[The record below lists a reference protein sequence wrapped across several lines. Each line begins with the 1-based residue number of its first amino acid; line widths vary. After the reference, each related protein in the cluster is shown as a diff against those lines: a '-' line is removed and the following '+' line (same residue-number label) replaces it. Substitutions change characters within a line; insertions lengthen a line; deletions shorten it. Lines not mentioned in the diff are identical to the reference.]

1 MIRRLSLSQRLALV
15 VVSLLMLCAV
25 AVCAVQLHSSA
36 QYGNAMVQRL
46 SSGLAQQIVAREP
59 LLDAHGEVN
68 RQTLKSLFDRL
79 MTFNPSVELYLLSP
93 DGDLLADAAPPGH
106 IQRQRIDM
114 APVQAFLTGSA
125 SPVYGD
131 DPRSPDGRKV
141 FSAAPLRVDGQ
152 LRGYLYIIL
161 QGETFNQLAA
171 DAWQKTLW
179 SIVLWTLL
187 LVALFGLLA
196 GGLAWFWVTRPVRL
210 LTAQVAASGQD
221 SISAIKTLA
230 ARRPEP
236 RPGNEVAVLENRFI
250 DLARQIADQWDRLA
264 DSDRQRREFVA
275 NISHDLRTPLTSLL
289 GYLETLTLKDEWL
302 TAEERRQYLTIALR
316 QGNKVRHLS
325 QQLFELARLEHG
337 GIKPQRERFAMGE
350 LISDVAQKFELTAR
364 TREVNLHI
372 DVPGPLPLINADVS
386 MIERVVTNLL
396 DNAMRHTPVGGE
408 IRLAVWQENQQL
420 QVEVADN
427 GAGVDAALR
436 DDLFQRPSAL
446 STQASREDRGGLGL
460 LIVKRMLELHGGDIR
475 LVESVSGGA
484 VQVLR
489 ATLRNRRVAATP
501 YPAIVEER
509 WPGKRSATRRKK
521 LLREPL
527 VANFLVG
534 TVGLNRFQ
542 RGVQFLQQ
550 RLVIRAHGNAESGAE
565 VLRVGHFRRGCP
577 QLRVSFQPFVD
588 HRGVAEHAV
597 DTAIFQIDNRILV
610 AVIGDGLH
618 LRMLILQIF
627 LVGGAVFH
635 ADPFAFQVIE
645 RMERIFFGDHQRRVG
660 VVRVGEGH
668 LLAPLRRNIH
678 SGNHRIIFLELQ
690 RRDQAVKRV
699 VGKGTFCLHLFA
711 QRVGQIDIKADN
723 LVISVHRFKRRIGC
737 GDAKADFFRGSS
749 AERERGEQCSQN

>member
-114 APVQAFLTGSA
+114 APVQAFFTGSA

-161 QGETFNQLAA
+161 QGRRLISWRPTPGKNAVEHCSVDAA
-171 DAWQKTLW
+171 
-179 SIVLWTLL
+179 
-187 LVALFGLLA
+187 A
-196 GGLAWFWVTRPVRL
+196 GGPVWPAGGGAGMVLGHPAGPPAHRPGGGERR
-210 LTAQVAASGQD
+210 D

-316 QGNKVRHLS
+316 RGTKCAISRSSCLS
-325 QQLFELARLEHG
+325 WR
-337 GIKPQRERFAMGE
+337 
-350 LISDVAQKFELTAR
+350 DW
-364 TREVNLHI
+364 
-372 DVPGPLPLINADVS
+372 S
-386 MIERVVTNLL
+386 ME
-396 DNAMRHTPVGGE
+396 
-408 IRLAVWQENQQL
+408 
-420 QVEVADN
+420 
-427 GAGVDAALR
+427 
-436 DDLFQRPSAL
+436 AL
-446 STQASREDRGGLGL
+446 SRSA
-460 LIVKRMLELHGGDIR
+460 
-475 LVESVSGGA
+475 SVSRWGA
-484 VQVLR
+484 DF
-489 ATLRNRRVAATP
+489 RR
-501 YPAIVEER
+501 
-509 WPGKRSATRRKK
+509 
-521 LLREPL
+521 
-527 VANFLVG
+527 
-534 TVGLNRFQ
+534 
-542 RGVQFLQQ
+542 
-550 RLVIRAHGNAESGAE
+550 GAE
-565 VLRVGHFRRGCP
+565 V
-577 QLRVSFQPFVD
+577 
-588 HRGVAEHAV
+588 
-597 DTAIFQIDNRILV
+597 
-610 AVIGDGLH
+610 
-618 LRMLILQIF
+618 
-627 LVGGAVFH
+627 
-635 ADPFAFQVIE
+635 
-645 RMERIFFGDHQRRVG
+645 
-660 VVRVGEGH
+660 
-668 LLAPLRRNIH
+668 
-678 SGNHRIIFLELQ
+678 
-690 RRDQAVKRV
+690 
-699 VGKGTFCLHLFA
+699 
-711 QRVGQIDIKADN
+711 
-723 LVISVHRFKRRIGC
+723 
-737 GDAKADFFRGSS
+737 
-749 AERERGEQCSQN
+749 

>member
-230 ARRPEP
+230 AR
-236 RPGNEVAVLENRFI
+236 
-250 DLARQIADQWDRLA
+250 
-264 DSDRQRREFVA
+264 
-275 NISHDLRTPLTSLL
+275 
-289 GYLETLTLKDEWL
+289 
-302 TAEERRQYLTIALR
+302 
-316 QGNKVRHLS
+316 NKVRHLS

-475 LVESVSGGA
+475 LVESVSGA
-484 VQVLR
+484 RFRFFV
-489 ATLRNRRVAATP
+489 
-501 YPAIVEER
+501 
-509 WPGKRSATRRKK
+509 
-521 LLREPL
+521 PL
-527 VANFLVG
+527 
-534 TVGLNRFQ
+534 
-542 RGVQFLQQ
+542 
-550 RLVIRAHGNAESGAE
+550 
-565 VLRVGHFRRGCP
+565 
-577 QLRVSFQPFVD
+577 
-588 HRGVAEHAV
+588 
-597 DTAIFQIDNRILV
+597 
-610 AVIGDGLH
+610 
-618 LRMLILQIF
+618 
-627 LVGGAVFH
+627 
-635 ADPFAFQVIE
+635 
-645 RMERIFFGDHQRRVG
+645 
-660 VVRVGEGH
+660 
-668 LLAPLRRNIH
+668 
-678 SGNHRIIFLELQ
+678 
-690 RRDQAVKRV
+690 
-699 VGKGTFCLHLFA
+699 
-711 QRVGQIDIKADN
+711 
-723 LVISVHRFKRRIGC
+723 
-737 GDAKADFFRGSS
+737 
-749 AERERGEQCSQN
+749 

>member
-161 QGETFNQLAA
+161 QGRRLISWRPTPG
-171 DAWQKTLW
+171 KKRCG
-179 SIVLWTLL
+179 
-187 LVALFGLLA
+187 ALFCGRCCWWPCLA
-196 GGLAWFWVTRPVRL
+196 CWQGLAWFWVTRPVRL

-350 LISDVAQKFELTAR
+350 LISDVAQKYELTAR

-386 MIERVVTNLL
+386 MVERVVTNLL

-475 LVESVSGGA
+475 LVESVSGA
-484 VQVLR
+484 RFRFFV
-489 ATLRNRRVAATP
+489 
-501 YPAIVEER
+501 
-509 WPGKRSATRRKK
+509 
-521 LLREPL
+521 PL
-527 VANFLVG
+527 
-534 TVGLNRFQ
+534 
-542 RGVQFLQQ
+542 
-550 RLVIRAHGNAESGAE
+550 
-565 VLRVGHFRRGCP
+565 
-577 QLRVSFQPFVD
+577 
-588 HRGVAEHAV
+588 
-597 DTAIFQIDNRILV
+597 
-610 AVIGDGLH
+610 
-618 LRMLILQIF
+618 
-627 LVGGAVFH
+627 
-635 ADPFAFQVIE
+635 
-645 RMERIFFGDHQRRVG
+645 
-660 VVRVGEGH
+660 
-668 LLAPLRRNIH
+668 
-678 SGNHRIIFLELQ
+678 
-690 RRDQAVKRV
+690 
-699 VGKGTFCLHLFA
+699 
-711 QRVGQIDIKADN
+711 
-723 LVISVHRFKRRIGC
+723 
-737 GDAKADFFRGSS
+737 
-749 AERERGEQCSQN
+749 